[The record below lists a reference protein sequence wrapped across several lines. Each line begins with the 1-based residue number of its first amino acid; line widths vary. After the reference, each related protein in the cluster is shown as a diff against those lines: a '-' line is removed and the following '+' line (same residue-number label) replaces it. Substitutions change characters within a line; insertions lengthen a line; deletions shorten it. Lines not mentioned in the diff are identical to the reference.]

1 MEEAKKEKLLEEI
14 RKIKREV
21 SEGEDAILMALHEV
35 QKLFNNSIPLE
46 AAQLISDELG
56 IDLARIYE
64 LATFYSMYST
74 TPRGKHIIRYC
85 ESLPCHVRGGR
96 EVKKALEEVLG
107 IKTGETTKD
116 GMFTLESSSC
126 LGLCGVGPVVMIDE
140 EAYGNVTPQSIKEI
154 ISKYYEECRG
164 EAS

>member
-1 MEEAKKEKLLEEI
+1 MEDEKKKLLLEKLEEI
-14 RKIKREV
+14 EKEKVEKND
-21 SEGEDAILMALHEV
+21 EILMALHAT
-35 QKLFNNSIPLE
+35 QDIFSNSIPLE
-46 AAQLISDELG
+46 AAQIVAERLNVKVG
-56 IDLARIYE
+56 RIYE

-74 TPRGKHIIRYC
+74 KPRGKHIIRYC

-96 EVKKALEEVLG
+96 EVKEALEKTLG

-126 LGLCGVGPVVMIDE
+126 LGLCGVGPVITIDS
-140 EAYGNVTPQSIKEI
+140 EAVGNVTPEKVKEI
-154 ISKYYEECRG
+154 IESYRG